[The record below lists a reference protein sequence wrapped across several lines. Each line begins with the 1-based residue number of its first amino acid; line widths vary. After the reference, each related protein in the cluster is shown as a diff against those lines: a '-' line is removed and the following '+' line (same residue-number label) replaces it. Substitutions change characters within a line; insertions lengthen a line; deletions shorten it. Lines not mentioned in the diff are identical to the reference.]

1 MAGREASAV
10 TGCNFYFQIDGG
22 TVNQTKLRMG
32 IATLLATLA
41 CAQPATAADFAER
54 AKAALPQHEGQLT
67 VAGLKQPVEVVRDK
81 WGIPHIYA
89 KNTHDLFFAQGFV
102 AAQDR
107 MWNIELWRRNA
118 EGKLAEVL
126 GPEYVERDR
135 FARVM
140 KYRGDWDAEFRK
152 YHAEGPVIF
161 KAFAD
166 GVNTAIRLAIV
177 QNRIPVEFEL
187 SGFKPE
193 PAWTPQTLLS
203 RMPVWSITRNAS
215 SEVARAL
222 AVKSMGLAKAAEVTI
237 TDPPT
242 PLRVPEGLDLNDI
255 NPNLL
260 NITRDAND
268 FDFKFKAAPA
278 TPKISQ
284 AYLPVRGPESGIG
297 SNNWVVGG
305 RKTTTGM
312 PLLANDPHREV
323 QNPALRYWVHLVA
336 PGWNVIGATEP
347 GLPGVTIG
355 HNEHV
360 AWGFTILNGDQQDL
374 YVEQTDPTDANR
386 YRYKGE
392 WRTMKVDVEQIA
404 VKGAP
409 SERFEV
415 KTTIHGPLV
424 YEDAA
429 RQRAYA
435 MRWTGYE
442 TGGHGYLGSLGLMQT
457 RNWKEFT
464 AKVEN
469 AWYGHHSLV
478 YADTKGNYGYVS
490 TGLTPVRP
498 NWDGLFPVPGHEGR
512 YEWAG
517 YVPTSKLPRSLNGA
531 RGFYGSANNNVFP
544 SIFPNQRVPDFTFEY
559 LTPYRYDRI
568 VEVLSQDR
576 KFSLQDLS
584 RLQGD
589 VASLPARRLVP
600 LLKNVMSDDPKLR
613 DAIQRLLQWDYNV
626 DADSVAAAI
635 YEYWLL
641 KLNPLTYAKKL
652 PDSVRG
658 YNRYDIRRLIQ
669 WLEQPDADFGANPTQ
684 ERDRILLTALDH
696 ALANLS
702 KLAGDDPSRWTWGS
716 IHQARFT
723 HPLVTPENAPLV
735 HIPPVAR
742 GGDSQTIQ
750 LTGSARESGADQGLG
765 ASVMFVFDVQDWD
778 RSVGLNTPGNESQIG
793 SPHYAD
799 LAEAWGRNQP
809 FPIAFGAAKVEE
821 VALQRVTLKP

>member
-1 MAGREASAV
+1 MNPTNSRGRIVA
-10 TGCNFYFQIDGG
+10 
-22 TVNQTKLRMG
+22 
-32 IATLLATLA
+32 LLATLM
-41 CAQPATAADFAER
+41 CAQSTVASDFADR
-54 AKAALPQHEGQLT
+54 ARAALSQHEGTLT
-67 VAGLKQPVEVVRDK
+67 VTGLKKPVEVVRDR

-89 KNTHDLFFAQGFV
+89 KSTHDLFFAQGFV

-118 EGKLAEVL
+118 EGRLAEVL
-126 GPEYVERDR
+126 GPQYVERDK

-140 KYRGDWDAEFRK
+140 KYRGDWNAEFRK
-152 YHAEGPVIF
+152 YHPEGPVIF
-161 KAFAD
+161 AAFAA
-166 GVNTAIRLAIV
+166 GVNAAIRQAIA
-177 QNRIPVEFEL
+177 QNKIPVEFEL

-193 PAWTPQTLLS
+193 PAWTAQTLLS

-222 AVKSMGLAKAAEVTI
+222 AVKQMGLAKAAEVTI

-242 PLRVPEGLDLNDI
+242 PLRMPEGLDLDDI
-255 NPNLL
+255 NANLL

-268 FDFKFKAAPA
+268 FDFKFKSAAA
-278 TPKISQ
+278 TPKMSQ

-347 GLPGVTIG
+347 GMPGVTIG

-360 AWGFTILNGDQQDL
+360 GWGFTILNGDQQDL
-374 YVEQTDPTDANR
+374 YVEQTDPQNPNR

-392 WRTMKVDVEQIA
+392 WLTMKVDVEQIA
-404 VKGAP
+404 VKGAAT
-409 SERFEV
+409 ERFDV

-424 YEDAA
+424 YEDAT
-429 RQRAYA
+429 RNRAYA

-457 RNWKEFT
+457 KNWKEFT
-464 AKVEN
+464 AKAAN

-478 YADTKGNYGYVS
+478 YADTKGNYGYLS
-490 TGLTPVRP
+490 TGLTPIRP
-498 NWDGLFPVPGHEGR
+498 NWDGLFPVPGHEGK

-517 YVPTSKLPRSLNGA
+517 YVPTDKLPRSLNGE

-544 SIFPNQRVPDFTFEY
+544 SIFPQQKVPDFTFEY
-559 LTPYRYDRI
+559 LTPYRYERI
-568 VEVLSQDR
+568 VEVLSADR

-584 RLQGD
+584 KLQGD

-600 LLKNVMSDDPKLR
+600 LLKNVRTDQLELR
-613 DAIQRLLQWDYNV
+613 AALDRLLQWDYNV
-626 DADSVAAAI
+626 GADSVAAAI
-635 YEYWLL
+635 YEYWII
-641 KLNPLTYAKKL
+641 KLNPLTYGKKL
-652 PDSVRG
+652 PEVARG
-658 YNRYDIRRLIQ
+658 YNRYDIRRLIE
-669 WLEQPDADFGANPTQ
+669 WLEHPDADFGPDPQA
-684 ERDRILLTALDH
+684 ERDRILLTALEQ
-696 ALANLS
+696 ALANLK
-702 KLAGDDPSRWTWGS
+702 KLAGNDPAKWTWGS

-723 HPLVTPENAPLV
+723 HPLVTPDNASIV
-735 HIPPVAR
+735 HIPPVPR
-742 GGDSQTIQ
+742 GGDSNTIQ
-750 LTGSARESGADQGLG
+750 LTGSARENGADQSLG
-765 ASVMFVFDVQDWD
+765 ASVMFVFDLQDWD
-778 RSVGLNTPGNESQIG
+778 RSVGLNAPGNESQIG

-799 LAEAWGRNQP
+799 LANAWGRNEP
-809 FPIAFGAAKVEE
+809 FPIAFGKAKVKE
-821 VALQRVTLKP
+821 VARHRITLQP